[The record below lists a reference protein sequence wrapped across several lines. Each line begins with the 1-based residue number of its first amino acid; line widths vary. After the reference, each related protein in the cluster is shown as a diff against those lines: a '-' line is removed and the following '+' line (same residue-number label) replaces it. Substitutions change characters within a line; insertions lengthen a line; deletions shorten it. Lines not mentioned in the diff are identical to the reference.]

1 MESKRDADDV
11 WLQSVENEP
20 VQHKPNNTSTNRKRK
35 YLLVAALV
43 MIPVFTAA
51 MILATKSS
59 WQHGSTNTT
68 TPFGLFNAAFV
79 ETASDSLPPVL
90 GCSDG
95 GLLFCYAFLII
106 KHGTGGNVD
115 GLCVPSATAGE
126 PHSESTD
133 SVSPGNTPKEQSLF
147 DIVSKIGTFISL
159 TEIQINGIPNTN
171 EGPISSVEASSD
183 IVGRGTAILY
193 NGRIDGNW
201 AGGDVSHTNEGP
213 NEKLTVRGTIPVDSI
228 SQVIIYGR
236 NDCCFQR
243 MNGLAIIIGT
253 QYYPFVLVDNQLQKY
268 VATVFTT
275 PQFRLFDIVSTLN
288 TFISLTEIE
297 INGIP
302 NSNNGPISLV
312 ETSSEILGHSTS
324 VLFNRKID
332 GNMNNGDVTHTN
344 DGPKEKLTVYGPISV
359 SNISQVFIYG
369 RTDCCLERMNGL
381 ALIIDTQHYPFILLD
396 DKLQKYVATVSTT
409 PQSRLF
415 DIVSTWNTFI
425 SLTEIQVNG
434 ISNSIDGPI
443 SFVEPTSEILG
454 HGPGVLYNG
463 KIDGNMIG
471 GDVTHTNEGP
481 NEKLS
486 VYGTIPVNNISQV
499 VIYGRTDCCWERMNG
514 LAAVVNSQYY
524 PFLLLDA
531 QSQKYV
537 STVSYSPELRY
548 FDIVSVK
555 SEFIS
560 LTEIQIN
567 GIQNQVAISGPIL
580 SVDATSDIVGRGTAI
595 LYNGKIDG
603 NWAGGDVTHTNNG
616 PNEKLTVNIAI
627 PVSSITEIVIY
638 GRTDCCI
645 ERMAGL
651 AAHVGGRM
659 YQFTLVDSNTQKYA
673 ATIPLLE

>member
-51 MILATKSS
+51 MILATKNS

-79 ETASDSLPPVL
+79 ETASDSIPPVL

-95 GLLFCYAFLII
+95 GLLFCYASLII

-126 PHSESTD
+126 PHNENTD
-133 SVSPGNTPKEQSLF
+133 SVSPSNTPKEQSLF

-159 TEIQINGIPNTN
+159 TEIQINGIPNSN

-236 NDCCFQR
+236 TDCCFQR

-297 INGIP
+297 VNGIP
-302 NSNNGPISLV
+302 NSSNGPISLV

-324 VLFNRKID
+324 VLFNGKID

-344 DGPKEKLTVYGPISV
+344 DGPKEKLTVYGPIS
-359 SNISQVFIYG
+359 
-369 RTDCCLERMNGL
+369 
-381 ALIIDTQHYPFILLD
+381 
-396 DKLQKYVATVSTT
+396 KYVATVSTT
-409 PQSRLF
+409 QQSRLF

-425 SLTEIQVNG
+425 SLTEIQVNS

-471 GDVTHTNEGP
+471 GDVTHTNDGP